1 MSMIRDQDRTK
12 LVKELTHFENVM
24 RHIEKRLVLCDDTDC
39 RQVIIF
45 TNAETAHLLHMGKY
59 LVSSL
64 TRYESTKQGN
74 MLLYAIKLLT
84 GDQHTSA

>member
-1 MSMIRDQDRTK
+1 
-12 LVKELTHFENVM
+12 
-24 RHIEKRLVLCDDTDC
+24 
-39 RQVIIF
+39 
-45 TNAETAHLLHMGKY
+45 MGKY

-84 GDQHTSA
+84 GDQHTSAYKEGDCPPLAINKVNVFRESVETSLHGTESPSKNNQM